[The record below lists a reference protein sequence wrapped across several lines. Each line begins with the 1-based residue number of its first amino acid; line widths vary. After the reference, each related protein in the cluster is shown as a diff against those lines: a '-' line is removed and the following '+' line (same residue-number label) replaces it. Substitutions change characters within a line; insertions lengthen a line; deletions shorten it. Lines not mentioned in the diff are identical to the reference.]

1 MSGEHSDTILFVD
14 DEENILKAIYRL
26 LRKEGYEI
34 VTTTDPFEALDIVR
48 EKHVSVIVSDQRMP
62 TMAGTELLEKVK
74 EISPDTVRIILTGY
88 ADMNAALDAINKG
101 GVYRFI
107 NKPWNDED
115 FKATLRQAAFQH
127 YLITEN
133 KRLMKVTQEQNKK
146 LQELNSQLEKK
157 VLERTE
163 QLRKK
168 HDQLKKLYHRL
179 QINFRDTVRVFMEL
193 IELFDTFLGGHSKRV
208 ATLSRN
214 LAERMN
220 ISGVDLDLIE
230 IAGALHDIGLIGMPK
245 EIFRSSYEKLSS
257 AQKALFRAHPEIGYS
272 LLYKIEFLRQ
282 VAVVVRSHHERF
294 DGKGFPDKLP
304 NVSIPIGARIVSV
317 VSAYDMYKYRDKFD
331 KDKALKF
338 LRKDAGTFF
347 DPTVV
352 KAFEDTLH
360 TISPLKG
367 EMALS
372 LDELKEGMR
381 LAREIKTASGRVL
394 MAKDSVLTQGHIVRL
409 KKFHLVDPIVDRI
422 YVYYQP

>member
-1 MSGEHSDTILFVD
+1 MT
-14 DEENILKAIYRL
+14 
-26 LRKEGYEI
+26 
-34 VTTTDPFEALDIVR
+34 
-48 EKHVSVIVSDQRMP
+48 
-62 TMAGTELLEKVK
+62 GTELLEKVK

-88 ADMNAALDAINKG
+88 ADMNAALDTINKG

-115 FKATLRQAAFQH
+115 FKATLRQATFQH

-146 LQELNSQLEKK
+146 LQELNSQLERK

-245 EIFRSSYEKLSS
+245 EIFRTSYEKLSS

-282 VAVVVRSHHERF
+282 AAVVVRSHHERF

-304 NVSIPIGARIVSV
+304 NISIPIGARIVSV
-317 VSAYDMYKYRDKFD
+317 VSAYDMYIYRDKID

-338 LRKDAGTFF
+338 LRKGAGTFF

-352 KAFEDTLH
+352 KAFEVTLH

-409 KKFHLVDPIVDRI
+409 
-422 YVYYQP
+422 